1 MFKETVISLVIII
14 AIIIGNIL
22 SQNYTKNSVEKMNN
36 DLYGLRE
43 NLMVDEKN
51 LENLNKEIKDI
62 YSQWSKMYEK
72 MAYFIEHDELEKVQ
86 TQLTAIKGNIEVK
99 EYEQSVPELDKC
111 IFILNHIKDKE
122 ALRIQNIF

>member
-1 MFKETVISLVIII
+1 MFKEIVISLVIII